1 MFLCNKLTEFLPER
15 QHRAGISQPGAALC
29 LFWWLHRLS
38 NYIAHRIRRFP
49 HHIWRG
55 VGIGAECEP
64 CRVVTQG
71 AGQGLHVHP
80 ILQGQRCEGMPLR
93 YNYDKPEK
101 PRISRVFGY
110 QARFFILFQPEKSSR
125 EVVIS

>member
-38 NYIAHRIRRFP
+38 NYIAHRIRRLP

-71 AGQGLHVHP
+71 AGQGLHIHA
-80 ILQGQRCEGMPLR
+80 ILQRERGKGV
-93 YNYDKPEK
+93 PE
-101 PRISRVFGY
+101 IG
-110 QARFFILFQPEKSSR
+110 
-125 EVVIS
+125 